1 MVAIRIYNP
10 KLRFTN
16 HGQFFFPNFF
26 PSRTN
31 SFLKNQFSRR
41 LEISTFE
48 MFYLA
53 TRQVQRQKHET
64 SARWKFCNF
73 VEN

>member
-16 HGQFFFPNFF
+16 HGQFFFPNFS
-26 PSRTN
+26 PLRTN

-41 LEISTFE
+41 LEILTLE

-53 TRQVQRQKHET
+53 TR
-64 SARWKFCNF
+64 
-73 VEN
+73 